1 MIMIPE
7 LGIFSLIIAF
17 VLAGIL
23 ATSQWVAFKGNT
35 LTLLWGKI
43 GFIILGFATLVLCF
57 IQNNF
62 SVSYVALNSNTALP
76 FIYKI
81 CAVWGA
87 HEGSLLLWILILALW
102 TIAVIPLKQ
111 QRIVAVLSMIS
122 AGLLFILLHT
132 SNPFLRLLPDYPP
145 QGIDLNPLL
154 QDPGFVLHPPILYLG
169 YVGFVIPFAFSI
181 SALLEKDQ
189 AGAWVQ
195 MARPF
200 ALMAWGFLTIG
211 IALGSWWAYYE
222 LGWGGWWFWDPVEN
236 ASLMP
241 WLMGG
246 ALCHALMLSSK
257 RKQYLGWCHLLAMG
271 TFILSLMG
279 TFLVRSG
286 MISSVHA
293 FASDPK
299 RGLYILLFLFSVFMA
314 SFVLF
319 LWRWRPTKSGVE
331 NEILTKDAGILLGN
345 VLLVVMTLTVLL
357 GTLYPLAME
366 IFLEKRMSVGAPY
379 FKTMFTP
386 FVAILLLLMS
396 LVPYI
401 PWESGSFSKLLAI
414 MIRRIRIP
422 LIAFLG
428 SALVL
433 ALVGLRDF
441 FAYGGVLLATWLI
454 ISILYRC
461 VQKGRWGMGL
471 AHIGLGISIIGMI
484 LVNHLETEVQTQLA
498 VGQSKTLGDT
508 TVRFQSLEV
517 KNGPNFEG
525 RQGHFTIERA
535 GKSIAELYPEKR
547 YFPARETVMT
557 EVAIRPGFL
566 GDYFIA
572 LGEKLDDDRW
582 SVRIHIKPF
591 VRWIWFGAVLIAVG
605 AFYSGSCQLRKNNG
619 GKKQLDL

>member
-7 LGIFSLIIAF
+7 LGLFCLIIAF

-23 ATSQWVAFKGNT
+23 ATSQWVNIKGNM
-35 LTLLWGKI
+35 LALLWGKI
-43 GFIILGFATLVLCF
+43 GFIVLGFATLILCF

-62 SVSYVALNSNTALP
+62 SVSYVALNSNTDLP

-102 TIAVIPLKQ
+102 TMMVIPLKQ
-111 QRIVAVLSMIS
+111 KRIIAVLSTIS
-122 AGLLFILLHT
+122 MGFLFLLLHT
-132 SNPFLRLLPDYPP
+132 SNPFQRLLPDYPA

-181 SALLEKDQ
+181 AALLEKDQ
-189 AGAWVQ
+189 TGAWVQ
-195 MARPF
+195 MARPY

-257 RKQYLGWCHLLAMG
+257 RKQYVGWCHLLAMG

-299 RGLYILLFLFSVFMA
+299 RGIYILLFLFGVLA
-314 SFVLF
+314 VSFALF
-319 LWRWRPTKSGVE
+319 IWRWRPVKSD
-331 NEILTKDAGILLGN
+331 IDTQTKDGGILLGN

-379 FKTMFTP
+379 FRTMFTP
-386 FVAILLLLMS
+386 LVTLLLLLMS
-396 LVPYI
+396 IVPYI
-401 PWESGSFSKLLAI
+401 SWEKGSLSNIKAPLVIFVGGVLIFIVVGRRDLLAY
-414 MIRRIRIP
+414 
-422 LIAFLG
+422 A
-428 SALVL
+428 
-433 ALVGLRDF
+433 
-441 FAYGGVLLATWLI
+441 GVLLAACLI
-454 ISILYRC
+454 VSMLYRC
-461 VQKGRWGMGL
+461 LQKNLKNRWGMGL
-471 AHIGLGISIIGMI
+471 AHIGLGVSIIGMI

-498 VGQSKTLGDT
+498 VGGSVTLKDVT
-508 TVRFQSLEV
+508 FLFRSIEV

-525 RQGHFTIERA
+525 RQAHFSIEKE
-535 GKSIAELYPEKR
+535 GKEIAELYPEKR

-557 EVAIRPGFL
+557 EVAIWPGFL
-566 GDYFIA
+566 KDYFIA
-572 LGEKLDDDRW
+572 LGEQLEDGRW
-582 SVRIHIKPF
+582 SIRIHIKPF
-591 VRWIWFGAVLIAVG
+591 IRWIWLGAILIACG
-605 AFYSGSCQLRKNNG
+605 AFYSGASQIRRENVS
-619 GKKQLDL
+619 KK